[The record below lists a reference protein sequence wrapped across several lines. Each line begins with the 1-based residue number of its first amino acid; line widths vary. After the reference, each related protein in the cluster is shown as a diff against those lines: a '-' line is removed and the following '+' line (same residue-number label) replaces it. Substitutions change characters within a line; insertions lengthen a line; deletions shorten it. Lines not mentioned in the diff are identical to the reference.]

1 MAPAQLRKWLVL
13 FSDEINLSDLDK
25 YGEREEREGRDET
38 RERQRRRKGGFRKT
52 GEREGREGERG
63 RDKK

>member
-1 MAPAQLRKWLVL
+1 MVR
-13 FSDEINLSDLDK
+13 
-25 YGEREEREGRDET
+25 GREREEREGRDET
-38 RERQRRRKGGFRKT
+38 RERQGEGGGFRKT